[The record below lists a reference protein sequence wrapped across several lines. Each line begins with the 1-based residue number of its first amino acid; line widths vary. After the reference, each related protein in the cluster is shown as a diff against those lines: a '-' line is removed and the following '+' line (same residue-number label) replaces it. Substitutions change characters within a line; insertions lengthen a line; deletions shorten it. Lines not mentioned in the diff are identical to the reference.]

1 MDNRQGKNSP
11 TTTQELQTKKANKG
25 TKAIREMYT
34 YLFTNEREGLWIL
47 KTVYYGAAVAAAAW
61 CIWHVSDVLW
71 SYHRGTT
78 ILTKPKIERPISA
91 NKKSE

>member
-1 MDNRQGKNSP
+1 
-11 TTTQELQTKKANKG
+11 
-25 TKAIREMYT
+25 MYT

-78 ILTKPKIERPISA
+78 ILTKPKTERPISA